1 MPAAARADER
11 AAQKATLFYKFA
23 RWAVKVFFFRLLGGF
38 RVLHSD
44 RVPMRGPVIFC
55 ANHTSFADPPAVGC
69 ASPRPCTFFAQAG
82 LFVPIF
88 GQIIRALGAFP
99 VRRGESDVGAFRT
112 ALTFLA
118 EGRALVMFPEGT
130 RGDGVS
136 LRPAQKGVVGL
147 AQKSRAHVVPVG
159 ICGAHKRL
167 PKGAKIP
174 RFSKITVVFGEP
186 LTFEGYASSVGADRA
201 KETFGEEIM
210 RRIAALLAEC
220 GPPVKTSGETESR

>member
-1 MPAAARADER
+1 MPASARADER
-11 AAQKATLFYKFA
+11 AAQKATLFYRFA
-23 RWAVKVFFFRLLGGF
+23 RWVVRVFFFQLLGGF
-38 RVLHSD
+38 RVLHAD
-44 RVPMRGPVIFC
+44 RVPMQGPVIFC

-112 ALTFLA
+112 ALTLLA

-130 RGDGVS
+130 RGSGAA
-136 LRPAQKGVVGL
+136 LQPAQKGVVGL
-147 AQKSRAHVVPVG
+147 AQKSNAQVVPVG
-159 ICGAHKRL
+159 ICGASRRL

-174 RFSKITVVFGEP
+174 KFSKVTVVFGEP
-186 LTFEGYASSVGADRA
+186 LTFEGFAASVGLDRA
-201 KETFGEEIM
+201 KEKFGEEIM
-210 RRIAALLAEC
+210 RRIAGLLAEC
-220 GPPVKTSGETESR
+220 GQPVKTSCETESQ